1 MLQELSIKNFAIIS
15 SLSLGF
21 ESGMTVLTGETGAGK
36 SIIIDALGLLVGG
49 RGSNDYIRQGESK
62 CVLEGL
68 FYIEKQTELH
78 KVLEELSI
86 ETEDHMLILQREIFQ
101 SGKNVCRVNGHL
113 VNTAILR
120 KIGGKLVDIHGQNEH
135 QELMKSERHLFLL
148 DEYAKEQIQPLL
160 NNYQQ
165 AFQKYRELAK
175 KLKQKEQNEQTLI
188 QRLDMLKFQ
197 VKEIEDANLQ
207 IGEETLLAEERG
219 KLVNYQKIAEAL
231 QHSYALLEGTEAA
244 GSVDQVGTAMNEML
258 DIASLDNE
266 FSRIADNISNAY
278 FLLQEAANDLSSQ
291 IDFLEMDENRLLEIE
306 DRLHLIRQLERKYG
320 ETIEDVLQYYET
332 ISAELADIEFL
343 DDSSE
348 QLAVD
353 CEKARL
359 KMVEAA
365 DQLTTVRKKAAKEL
379 ETKIVEQL
387 KSLYLEKT
395 QFEVRFL
402 DKGGDE
408 PHFSEEGQDK
418 VEFYISTNPGE
429 PLKPLVKVVSGGELS
444 RVMLAL
450 KTIFSQSQQLT
461 SIIFDEV
468 DTGVSGRVAQ
478 SIAEKIHQVSINSQV
493 LCITHLP
500 QVAAVADQHYFIEKE
515 VVDGRT
521 ETSVRPLTLAEREIE
536 IARMLAGTEVT
547 PLTLEHAKEL
557 LKMAQNHQ

>member
-21 ESGMTVLTGETGAGK
+21 DAGMTVLTGETGAGK

-49 RGSNDYIRQGESK
+49 RGSNDYIRQGETK

-68 FYIEKQTELH
+68 FYIEERTELRR
-78 KVLEELSI
+78 VLADLSI
-86 ETEDHMLILQREIFQ
+86 DVDDQMLILQREIFQ
-101 SGKNVCRVNGHL
+101 SGKNICRVNGHL
-113 VNTAILR
+113 VNTTILR
-120 KIGGKLVDIHGQNEH
+120 KIGEKLVDIHGQNEH

-148 DEYAKEQIQPLL
+148 DEFGKQTIQPLL
-160 NNYQQ
+160 E
-165 AFQKYRELAK
+165 KYRKAYQKHHDLAR
-175 KLKQKEQNEQTLI
+175 KLKQKEQDEQTLI

-197 VKEIEDANLQ
+197 VKEIEEATLEPK
-207 IGEETLLAEERG
+207 EEEKLVEERE
-219 KLVNYQKIAEAL
+219 KLINYQKIAEAL
-231 QHSYALLEGTEAA
+231 QHSYLLLQGQEES
-244 GSVDQVGTAMNEML
+244 GSVDQVGAAMNEML
-258 DIASLDNE
+258 EIASLDSE

-306 DRLHLIRQLERKYG
+306 DRLHLIRQLKRKYG
-320 ETIEDVLQYYET
+320 ESVEEILQYYEK
-332 ISAELADIEFL
+332 IAAELAEIEFL
-343 DDSSE
+343 DSSSE
-348 QLAVD
+348 QLEAD
-353 CEKARL
+353 CEKAYHQ
-359 KMVEAA
+359 MAEAA
-365 DQLTTVRKKAAKEL
+365 LQLTTARKKSAKQL
-379 ETKIVEQL
+379 EKQIIEQL
-387 KSLYLEKT
+387 KSLYLDKT

-402 DKGGDE
+402 EKEKGE
-408 PHFSEEGQDK
+408 SLFSEDGQDK

-478 SIAEKIHQVSINSQV
+478 SIAEKIYQVSMKSQV

-521 ETSVRPLTLAEREIE
+521 ETSVKPLHPAEREIE

-547 PLTLEHAKEL
+547 PLTLEHAREL
-557 LKMAQNHQ
+557 LKMAQQNK